1 MPKRARELTA
11 IEVKNLKAGTWA
23 VGQVQGLYIRKSDT
37 NSFFFCATA
46 IHPEKDGTILSAIIR
61 KFR

>member
-11 IEVKNLKAGTWA
+11 IEVKNLKARTWA

-37 NSFFFCATA
+37 NSFFFLRYSD
-46 IHPEKDGTILSAIIR
+46 PSGKDGTILSLVR
-61 KFR
+61 